1 MTIYIRYYKI
11 DGFQISSNFSNLDKR
26 YIGYSKKEAIAK
38 YRAETSTKYK
48 HIQIIEYH
56 W

>member
-1 MTIYIRYYKI
+1 MTIFIHYHKI
-11 DGFQISSNFSNLDKR
+11 DGFSLYSDFSLVNYR

-38 YRAETSTKYK
+38 YRAETNTKYK

-56 W
+56 